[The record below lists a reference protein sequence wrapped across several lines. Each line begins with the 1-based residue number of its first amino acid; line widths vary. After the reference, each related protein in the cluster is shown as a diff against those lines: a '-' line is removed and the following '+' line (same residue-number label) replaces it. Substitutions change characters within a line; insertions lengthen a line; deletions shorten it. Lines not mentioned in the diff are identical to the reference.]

1 MRERVVGN
9 LGILAFSVIKPFG
22 LLPDGM
28 SYGGVSA
35 RCVDSKDR
43 VYILQRSDQPIIV
56 FDRKG
61 NFLTSFGDGKII
73 EGHGMSISNTD
84 DIWVTD
90 KDGHV
95 ALRFNTLGE
104 ITMKLGNYEMPKLQE
119 PFSHPS
125 DVAVHRNGDIYISDG
140 YGNSTIHH
148 FSPEGK
154 LIKSWGKPGDGPG
167 EFTVPHALAF
177 DSKDRLFVCDRENY
191 RIQIFNPEGV
201 LIDIWQDQYKPMDI
215 YIDKKDRI
223 FVTDQVPRISVLD
236 GDGKLIA
243 RGLHRG
249 HGIWG
254 DSVGN
259 IYSCWPQPNSNPV
272 VKLELIEPDH
282 KDA

>member
-35 RCVDSKDR
+35 CCVDSKDR
-43 VYILQRSDQPIIV
+43 VYILQRSDPPIIV

-61 NFLTSFGDGKII
+61 KFLTSFGDGKII

-148 FSPEGK
+148 FSSEGK

-177 DSKDRLFVCDRENY
+177 DSKGRLFVCDRENY

-215 YIDKKDRI
+215 YID
-223 FVTDQVPRISVLD
+223 
-236 GDGKLIA
+236 
-243 RGLHRG
+243 
-249 HGIWG
+249 
-254 DSVGN
+254 
-259 IYSCWPQPNSNPV
+259 
-272 VKLELIEPDH
+272 
-282 KDA
+282 